1 MRKLIISL
9 AAAAAITAA
18 AAAALARPVPGHAP
32 VFPVAPRVWCRASRH
47 GGASRRRELAGPFRT
62 GRRTRS

>member
-18 AAAALARPVPGHAP
+18 APALAQTAPGHAP
-32 VFPVAPRVWCRASRH
+32 AHAAAIIWHP
-47 GGASRRRELAGPFRT
+47 GGCGDCHNRI
-62 GRRTRS
+62 

>member
-18 AAAALARPVPGHAP
+18 AAPALAQPPNPCHAAQ
-32 VFPVAPRVWCRASRH
+32 VAPPDPCH
-47 GGASRRRELAGPFRT
+47 NGGCQT
-62 GRRTRS
+62 Q

>member
-18 AAAALARPVPGHAP
+18 AAPALAQPAPAPTPAHVAAIISHPGG
-32 VFPVAPRVWCRASRH
+32 CS
-47 GGASRRRELAGPFRT
+47 GCGN
-62 GRRTRS
+62 RS